1 MRFANPPRSRSLLF
15 PELTLTHV
23 RQGKR
28 QHGGIV
34 SDNNGGN
41 VQPGW
46 YPSDGQMRY
55 WDGNAWTEQTRP
67 LQADAASVPT
77 QPYGQPQQPVQP
89 VYVVGQKKSH
99 TLRNVLLILVLLMV
113 LFVGGCFALLGVAG
127 NEVSK
132 SIDKS
137 ISDEAANDKP
147 VAVAEGAAFDHD
159 GFATAKGWK
168 VAPQE
173 FGGVTI
179 KGLSVTLEDDQ
190 DVSGGGRTALFTF
203 RLYDGKTVVSEITCS
218 SNEMQEGETTR
229 MDCFSGET
237 EKVGKWDTIKVA
249 DAF

>member
-99 TLRNVLLILVLLMV
+99 TLRNVLLILVLLWPVRGWV
-113 LFVGGCFALLGVAG
+113 LRSSRGCRQRSQQVHRQ
-127 NEVSK
+127 V
-132 SIDKS
+132 
-137 ISDEAANDKP
+137 
-147 VAVAEGAAFDHD
+147 H
-159 GFATAKGWK
+159 
-168 VAPQE
+168 
-173 FGGVTI
+173 FG
-179 KGLSVTLEDDQ
+179 
-190 DVSGGGRTALFTF
+190 
-203 RLYDGKTVVSEITCS
+203 
-218 SNEMQEGETTR
+218 
-229 MDCFSGET
+229 
-237 EKVGKWDTIKVA
+237 
-249 DAF
+249 